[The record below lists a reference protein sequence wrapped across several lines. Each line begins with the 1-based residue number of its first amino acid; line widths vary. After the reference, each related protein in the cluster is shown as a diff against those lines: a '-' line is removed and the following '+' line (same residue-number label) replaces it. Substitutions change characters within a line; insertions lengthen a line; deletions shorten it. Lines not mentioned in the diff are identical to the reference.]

1 MGKIGDLWV
10 RLGMKK
16 DEFDRGLN
24 EAENS
29 VKDSGKRMNDVFNTL
44 KGIGVAAYA
53 AIAAG
58 AVKAFK
64 DVMDSSQKLGDYW
77 NNNIVAG
84 MKGAWSTFI
93 SSLASFD
100 WQGFGKRIGQS
111 IKAARDLASAQDN
124 DFEVNNSVRL
134 RLMAFQAERL
144 QLEEAARNPNLSN
157 EERQA
162 AIDKLQ
168 TTLDNIY
175 ADQKTQAQ
183 RVLDKAV
190 DLFDIRS
197 GIRLDNDQLAA
208 AIAKLGSGDLYDAI
222 SEIGTHLETTAN
234 PNGSFS
240 SAYMGMYGGG
250 STTSR
255 VKNVLSDDA
264 ARLIA
269 DATKELGFDFEEF
282 VIAYKEKNGDNSI
295 KELVKAYEDFYE
307 ATNASAE
314 EMRRFKN
321 LSNTLT
327 HQGGNGASG
336 EPAFVRPE
344 WGENIPAAT
353 AHLQKMAEVLNE
365 VGMAER
371 EILKPEGW
379 DDYVAFLQNMEDITQ
394 QAAIAI
400 SDAIVDGIGESIQ
413 YLTDALFGLEELNG
427 AQLFGAL
434 LSPLADAC
442 VQIGKSIM
450 AEGIAAKAFQNSLAS
465 PEAAIAAGA
474 ALIAVGSAAK
484 SAISSAIGSV
494 TGAYPQTGADSTS
507 TASTPYSGELTINV
521 SGIVQGDNIVITGQR
536 AINNWDR

>member
-222 SEIGTHLETTAN
+222 SEIGTHLEATAN
-234 PNGSFS
+234 PNGPFS

-327 HQGGNGASG
+327 HQGGNGASS
-336 EPAFVRPE
+336 EPAFLRPE

-353 AHLQKMAEVLNE
+353 AHLEKMAEVLNK

-379 DDYVAFLQNMEDITQ
+379 DDYVAFLQNMKDITQ

-536 AINNWDR
+536 AINNWNR